1 MTNPQM
7 IYLISDATGETA
19 EKIVNAVLTQFRDKP
34 VRLRRISNVR
44 NQTSVLQGLE
54 EVKRNNGMVV
64 YTLVNRELAQF
75 VQEECEARGL
85 LAFDLVTPLL
95 SQFSKFFGRSPGQT
109 PGLLHEM
116 DEDYFRRIEAVE
128 FTVKHDD
135 GQGVHHLQHADIVL
149 VGVSRTSKTP
159 LSTYLAHLG
168 WKVANVP
175 LVAGIEPPRELSHL
189 DPARVV
195 GLYIDPQRLMELR
208 TARLKNL
215 GQDPRAAYAD
225 LAQIEEE
232 LRIAKFLFRR
242 HRWVTINV
250 SGKALEE
257 TANEVLVKLNLK

>member
-1 MTNPQM
+1 MTTPQV
-7 IYLISDATGETA
+7 IYLMSDATGETA

-44 NQTSVLQGLE
+44 NETAVLQGIG
-54 EVKRNNGMVV
+54 EVMQHKGMVV
-64 YTLVNRELAQF
+64 YTVVNRALAQF
-75 VQEECEARGL
+75 IQETCESRGI

-109 PGLLHEM
+109 PGLLHDM

-135 GQGVHHLQHADIVL
+135 GQEVRHLLQADIVL

-175 LVAGIEPPRELSHL
+175 LVLGIEPPKELFQV
-189 DPARVV
+189 DPKRVV
-195 GLYIDPQRLMELR
+195 GLYIDPQRLVELR
-208 TARLKNL
+208 VARLKHL

-225 LAQIEEE
+225 LGEIEEE
-232 LRIAKFLFRR
+232 IRYAKILFRR
-242 HRWVTINV
+242 QGWPTVNV

-257 TANEVLVKLNLK
+257 TANEVLVKMNLK